1 MGKKPNILVVGS
13 FVMDLIVSTQ
23 RLPENGETVLGTG
36 FRTAPGGKGLN
47 QAVQAARLGAQ
58 VEMMG
63 CVGRDAYGDT
73 MLACARE
80 AGVDVSH
87 VKRTDQAPSAIGNV
101 QLFQRSDGST
111 QNRIVVVP
119 GANLLLTQAD
129 VAFLREKIGGFD
141 MVMLQL
147 EIPLPVNIAV
157 ARYAR
162 AAGVPVMLNPAP
174 AAPLPADLLSAVTYL
189 SPNENEAELLS
200 GVPLHR
206 TEHGI
211 DLKRVEH
218 AAAVLRDKGA
228 AHVIVTLGDVGSAY
242 LGKEFLHCPSVSG
255 IQAIDPTAAGDS
267 YIGALSVALA
277 GGEPVDEAMRRAT
290 HTAAI
295 TVSRMGALPSLPT
308 LAEVE
313 VSLARRSVS

>member
-1 MGKKPNILVVGS
+1 M
-13 FVMDLIVSTQ
+13 
-23 RLPENGETVLGTG
+23 
-36 FRTAPGGKGLN
+36 PG
-47 QAVQAARLGAQ
+47 
-58 VEMMG
+58 
-63 CVGRDAYGDT
+63 
-73 MLACARE
+73 
-80 AGVDVSH
+80 
-87 VKRTDQAPSAIGNV
+87 
-101 QLFQRSDGST
+101 
-111 QNRIVVVP
+111 
-119 GANLLLTQAD
+119 
-129 VAFLREKIGGFD
+129 
-141 MVMLQL
+141 
-147 EIPLPVNIAV
+147 
-157 ARYAR
+157 

-174 AAPLPADLLSAVTYL
+174 AGAPARRLAFRRDLSLPQRERGGTAQRRA
-189 SPNENEAELLS
+189 
-200 GVPLHR
+200 LHR

-267 YIGALSVALA
+267 YIGALSVAWPA
-277 GGEPVDEAMRRAT
+277 ASRWTRPCARAT

>member
-1 MGKKPNILVVGS
+1 M
-13 FVMDLIVSTQ
+13 
-23 RLPENGETVLGTG
+23 R
-36 FRTAPGGKGLN
+36 
-47 QAVQAARLGAQ
+47 
-58 VEMMG
+58 
-63 CVGRDAYGDT
+63 
-73 MLACARE
+73 RE

-277 GGEPVDEAMRRAT
+277 GGEPGGRGHAP
-290 HTAAI
+290 
-295 TVSRMGALPSLPT
+295 GLPT
-308 LAEVE
+308 PQPSRSPAWGRFPRCPPWRKWKSRWPGAASPNFKSVL
-313 VSLARRSVS
+313 RRCLLWNP

>member
-1 MGKKPNILVVGS
+1 
-13 FVMDLIVSTQ
+13 
-23 RLPENGETVLGTG
+23 
-36 FRTAPGGKGLN
+36 
-47 QAVQAARLGAQ
+47 
-58 VEMMG
+58 
-63 CVGRDAYGDT
+63 
-73 MLACARE
+73 
-80 AGVDVSH
+80 
-87 VKRTDQAPSAIGNV
+87 
-101 QLFQRSDGST
+101 
-111 QNRIVVVP
+111 
-119 GANLLLTQAD
+119 
-129 VAFLREKIGGFD
+129 
-141 MVMLQL
+141 
-147 EIPLPVNIAV
+147 
-157 ARYAR
+157 
-162 AAGVPVMLNPAP
+162 MLNPAP

-267 YIGALSVALA
+267 YIGPFAVALA

-313 VSLARRSVS
+313 VSLARRQRLLTSSPSYGGVCYGIPDPISADRGGERRSVRPGTG